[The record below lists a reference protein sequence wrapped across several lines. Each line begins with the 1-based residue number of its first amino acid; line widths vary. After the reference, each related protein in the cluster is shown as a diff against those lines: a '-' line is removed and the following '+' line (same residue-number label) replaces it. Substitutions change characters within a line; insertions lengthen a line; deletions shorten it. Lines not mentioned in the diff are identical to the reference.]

1 MMTSDSASLRHDQ
14 PQIVTDLYGRRSF
27 AERLATLLSLPS
39 GSPGIVIGI
48 EGAWGSGKTT
58 VVRYIIESLSK
69 GSSEAPIVVEF
80 NPWMLAGADALVEA
94 LLTELASGIGVSAED
109 EKAEKSLAVA
119 SKILGYAGL
128 MRHLK
133 YLKYVPGVSLFGV
146 AAETVGDA
154 LHRASELAA
163 EVGDAVDNAKKVVE
177 DAEKL
182 VAVKAGLSQR
192 KKEVVDALAELD
204 RPIVV
209 VVDDLDRLTPD
220 EIKAVFRTIKAVAD
234 FPRVAYLL
242 AYDRNVVA
250 ASLSDGGTAGGTA
263 YIEKIVQVAYP
274 ISPAFPWQL
283 QEHVSVE
290 LNELLQRTGRQLQ
303 PFEADLMGKA
313 TSLVCS
319 LLRYPRDVA
328 RVINRLTLSLAS
340 TTGEV
345 NAADVIVLEAL
356 FHRFP
361 AMRDAIVE
369 NPEHFTGSYWSV
381 GAELAATDWSMYFS
395 ISREKRREAW
405 KSHLPKDDT
414 DRTAVTAAVKFL
426 FPLIVDGRAEEPRS
440 HLRISE
446 LSRLIRFFAF
456 TSVSGVQEV
465 SDIHRLLAD
474 PKELGDM
481 LDDMDGR
488 CASEMVNHMIAYF
501 DTAKHVDAELVIEHL
516 IQECT
521 VEKFHSSASREYS
534 RAVALLAASCLLR
547 MSKNVPDVVLKY
559 IVTTPLNYG
568 LDLLS
573 VIGMAHGLVRN
584 VDEHKINEAVRYV
597 SDAEIVN
604 KAAQEWQARALRAI
618 KSGEVIEEGDV
629 FAILYGIANLGG
641 AASTEGAIAAFRC
654 FCVET
659 PGGLSH
665 FLEQARPYKEIQPV
679 IFYLYVWNADEM
691 AELVAESPES
701 AAYAWYIENL
711 RSDPE
716 TRKFVA
722 ARNGAQSSV

>member
-1 MMTSDSASLRHDQ
+1 MTPTDSAPLKHDQ

-27 AERLATLLSLPS
+27 AERLATLLALPS
-39 GSPGIVIGI
+39 GSPGIVVGI

-58 VVRYIIESLSK
+58 VVRYIIDSLSK
-69 GSSEAPIVVEF
+69 NSSEAPIVVEF

-94 LLTELASGIGVSAED
+94 LLTELAYGIGLNAGA
-109 EKAEKSLAVA
+109 KQAEKSLAVA

-154 LHRASELAA
+154 LHRASEFAS
-163 EVGDAVDNAKKVVE
+163 EIGDAVDNAKKVVE

-192 KKEVVDALAELD
+192 KREVVAALEELD

-250 ASLSDGGTAGGTA
+250 DSLSDGATAGGTA

-290 LNELLQRTGRQLQ
+290 IGELLQRIGRQLQ
-303 PFEADLMGKA
+303 PFEADIMGKA
-313 TSLVCS
+313 TSLVCT

-340 TTGEV
+340 TIGEV

-369 NPEHFTGSYWSV
+369 NPEHFTGFYWSV
-381 GAELAATDWSMYFS
+381 DAELAATDWSMFLS
-395 ISREKRREAW
+395 TSREKRRDAW
-405 KSHLPKDDT
+405 KSNLPRDDA
-414 DRTAVTAAVKFL
+414 DRTAVTAAVRFL
-426 FPLIVDGRAEEPRS
+426 FPLIVDGRTEGPRS

-465 SDIHRLLAD
+465 TDVHRLLAE
-474 PKELGDM
+474 PQELGDM
-481 LDDMDGR
+481 LNDMDGR
-488 CASEMVNHMIAYF
+488 HACEMVNHMIAYF
-501 DTAKHVDAELVIEHL
+501 ETAKYVDSEAVIENL
-516 IQECT
+516 MRGCT
-521 VEKFHSSASREYS
+521 IDKFVSSASREYS
-534 RAVALLAASCLLR
+534 RAVALLVASCLLR
-547 MSKNVPDVVLKY
+547 MSGNIQDVVLKY
-559 IVTTPLNYG
+559 VATTPLNYG

-573 VIGMAHGLVRN
+573 VIGMAHGLVRS
-584 VDEHKINEAVRYV
+584 VDEHKINEAVRYIA
-597 SDAEIVN
+597 DAEIVDT
-604 KAAQEWQARALRAI
+604 AAQEWQARARRAI
-618 KSGEVIEEGDV
+618 RSGEVIEEGDI
-629 FAILYGIANLGG
+629 FAILYGIANLG
-641 AASTEGAIAAFRC
+641 ASATAGDAIDAFRC

-659 PGGLSH
+659 LGGLAH

-691 AELVAESPES
+691 AALVEESPQ
-701 AAYAWYIENL
+701 AVAYAWYIESL
-711 RSDPE
+711 RTDPE

-722 ARNGAQSSV
+722 TRNGILSSE

>member
-1 MMTSDSASLRHDQ
+1 MTTSESAAFRHDQ

-27 AERLATLLSLPS
+27 ADRLAALLALPS
-39 GSPGIVIGI
+39 GSPGIVVGI

-58 VVRYIIESLSK
+58 VVRYVIESLSNN
-69 GSSEAPIVVEF
+69 SAETPVVVEF

-94 LLTELASGIGVSAED
+94 LLTELASGIGANAGA
-109 EKAEKSLAVA
+109 KQAEKSLAVA

-154 LHRASELAA
+154 LHRASEFAS
-163 EVGDAVDNAKKVVE
+163 EVGETVDNAKKVVE
-177 DAEKL
+177 EAEKL

-192 KKEVVDALAELD
+192 KKEVVAALKDLD

-209 VVDDLDRLTPD
+209 VVDDLDRLTSD

-250 ASLSDGGTAGGTA
+250 ESLSDGATAGGTA

-283 QEHVSVE
+283 REHVSAE
-290 LNELLQRTGRQLQ
+290 IDKLLQRIGRQLQ
-303 PFEADLMGKA
+303 PFEADILGKA

-319 LLRYPRDVA
+319 LLRYPRDVV
-328 RVINRLTLSLAS
+328 RIINRLTLSLAS

-369 NPEHFTGSYWSV
+369 NPENFTGFYWSV
-381 GAELAATDWSMYFS
+381 DVELAATDWSMFLS
-395 ISREKRREAW
+395 VSREKRREAW
-405 KSHLPKDDT
+405 KNHVPT
-414 DRTAVTAAVKFL
+414 DESDCAVVTAAVKFL
-426 FPLIVDGRAEEPRS
+426 FPLTGDERSEEPRS

-465 SDIHRLLAD
+465 ADIHRLLAE
-474 PKELGDM
+474 PQGLGDM
-481 LDDMDGR
+481 LIDMDGR
-488 CASEMVNHMIAYF
+488 RATEMTNHMIAYF
-501 DTAKHVDAELVIEHL
+501 ETAKQVDCDAVVESLL
-516 IQECT
+516 RSCT
-521 VEKFHSSASREYS
+521 VDKFLSSASREYS
-534 RAVALLAASCLLR
+534 RAVALLAACCLQR
-547 MSKNVPDVVLKY
+547 MSGNVLELVLKF
-559 IVTTPLNYG
+559 VGTAPLNYG

-573 VIGMAHGLVRN
+573 VIGMAHGMVRG
-584 VDEHKINEAVRYV
+584 VDEHKI
-597 SDAEIVN
+597 SDAVQYVADPGTVG
-604 KAAQEWQARALRAI
+604 KAVEKWQARARCAI
-618 KSGEVIEEGDV
+618 ESGEVIEEGDI
-629 FAILYGIANLGG
+629 FAVLYGIGNLGASAT
-641 AASTEGAIAAFRC
+641 AADAIEAFRQ
-654 FCVET
+654 FCVDT
-659 PGGLSH
+659 PGGLVH
-665 FLEQARPYKEIQPV
+665 FLEQARPLKEIQSV

-691 AELVAESPES
+691 AALVEASPQ
-701 AAYAWYIENL
+701 AAVFAWYIESL
-711 RSDPE
+711 RREPE
-716 TRKFVA
+716 VRKYVA
-722 ARNGAQSSV
+722 MRNGKLSAD